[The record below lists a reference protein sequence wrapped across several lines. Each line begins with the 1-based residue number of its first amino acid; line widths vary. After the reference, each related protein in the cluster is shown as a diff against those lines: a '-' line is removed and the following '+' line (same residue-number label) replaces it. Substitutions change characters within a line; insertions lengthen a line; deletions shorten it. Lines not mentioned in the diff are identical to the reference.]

1 MPLSPKHP
9 EELLKYFINDSEA
22 SLLIATP
29 EFEPRMKSVADSL
42 SRKLLVVDHASWI
55 PTTQSVAGSSWLDPR
70 HELITVDAQR
80 AIQLNEVPEGEFYAD
95 SNAMLLYTS
104 GTTGNPKGV
113 IVSHRNLE
121 AQVQALSHAWQFTA
135 KDCLLHVL
143 PLNHV
148 HGCVNA
154 LLCPLHNG
162 AKTIMLPRYENNSVW
177 SHLLNVNLPGKD
189 RISVFMAVPT
199 IYSFLIDEYQKI
211 FAKDEK
217 MCEYI
222 KSHCT
227 NKVRLMVSGS
237 APLPTTVF
245 KRWHDITGHRL
256 LERYGMTEIGMALS
270 NTYVQDEGRRRVP
283 GTVGQPLPGVE
294 AKIKAPHNQTTVFQL
309 KGERGEGFWEEKA
322 VEKGDGEKK
331 VVTAEKPPVV
341 EEGEPIVGDLYVRGP
356 SVFRGYWNKPEASQ
370 DAFFNGWFRTGDTV
384 SFENGAFKILGRT
397 NIDIIKTGGNK
408 VSALEVET
416 ILLEHPLIADCAV
429 LGLPDAMWG
438 QKVGVI
444 VQLNAQAAEEMG
456 KKTEEKQNGQP
467 KKKLLTL
474 KELNDW
480 AAQRMASYAVPKV
493 LSIVES
499 IPRNA
504 LGKVN
509 KKEIVETVY
518 NKQKELQE
526 EKEQQEAA
534 DKKAE

>member
-1 MPLSPKHP
+1 
-9 EELLKYFINDSEA
+9 
-22 SLLIATP
+22 
-29 EFEPRMKSVADSL
+29 MKSVADSS

-55 PTTQSVAGSSWLDPR
+55 PTTQSLAGTSYLDAR
-70 HELITVDAQR
+70 HELITVDPQR
-80 AIQLNEVPEGEFYAD
+80 AIQLNNVPESDFYAE

-113 IVSHRNLE
+113 IISHKNLE
-121 AQVQALSHAWQFTA
+121 AQIQALTHAWQFTA

-154 LLCPLHNG
+154 LLCPLNSG

-245 KRWHDITGHRL
+245 KKWHEISGHRL

-270 NTYVQDEGRRRVP
+270 NPYAQDEGRVRIP
-283 GTVGQPLPGVE
+283 GTVGHPLPGVE
-294 AKIKAPHNQTTVFQL
+294 AKIKTPHNQTTVFQL
-309 KGERGEGFWEEKA
+309 KGEFGQGYWEEVAGK
-322 VEKGDGEKK
+322 EKDQTSTKPKVSKEETRTEATEK
-331 VVTAEKPPVV
+331 EI
-341 EEGEPIVGDLYVRGP
+341 EPIFGDLFVRGP
-356 SVFRGYWNKPEASQ
+356 SVFRGYWNKPEATQ
-370 DAFFNGWFRTGDTV
+370 EAFFNGWFKTGDTV
-384 SFENGAFKILGRT
+384 SFEGGVFKILGRT
-397 NIDIIKTGGNK
+397 NIDIIKTGGHK

-416 ILLEHPLIADCAV
+416 ILLEHPLIADVAV
-429 LGLPDAMWG
+429 LGLPDSVWG

-444 VQLNAQAAEEMG
+444 VQLNATAVKEETKVEG
-456 KKTEEKQNGQP
+456 GEKP

-480 AAQRMASYAVPKV
+480 CAPRMASYAVPKV

-509 KKEIVETVY
+509 KKEIIETVY
-518 NKQKELQE
+518 NKQKEL
-526 EKEQQEAA
+526 EQQKMDHLLTE
-534 DKKAE
+534 

>member
-1 MPLSPKHP
+1 
-9 EELLKYFINDSEA
+9 
-22 SLLIATP
+22 
-29 EFEPRMKSVADSL
+29 MKSVADSL

-55 PTTQSVAGSSWLDPR
+55 PTSQSLAGTSYLDPR

-80 AIQLNEVPEGEFYAD
+80 AIQLNSVPESEFYAD

-113 IVSHRNLE
+113 IISHKNLE
-121 AQVQALSHAWQFTA
+121 AQIQALTHAWQFTA

-154 LLCPLHNG
+154 LLCPLNSG

-245 KRWHDITGHRL
+245 QKWHDISGHQL

-270 NTYVQDEGRRRVP
+270 NPYAQDEKRVRIP
-283 GTVGQPLPGVE
+283 GTVGHPLPGVE
-294 AKIKAPHNQTTVFQL
+294 AKIKTPHNQTTVFQL
-309 KGERGEGFWEEKA
+309 KGEFGQGYWEEAVGEAKSGSKTK
-322 VEKGDGEKK
+322 VEKQTQAPMTTTATTTTTTTEK
-331 VVTAEKPPVV
+331 
-341 EEGEPIVGDLYVRGP
+341 GIEPIVGDLFVRGP
-356 SVFRGYWNKPEASQ
+356 SVFRGYWNKPEATQ
-370 DAFFNGWFRTGDTV
+370 EAFFNGWFKTGDTV
-384 SFENGAFKILGRT
+384 SFEGGVFKILGRT

-416 ILLEHPLIADCAV
+416 ILLEHPLIADVAV
-429 LGLPDAMWG
+429 LGLPDAVWG

-444 VQLNAQAAEEMG
+444 VQLDATALKEEATMSV
-456 KKTEEKQNGQP
+456 KTKVVEGGEKQ
-467 KKKLLTL
+467 KRKLLTL

-480 AAQRMASYAVPKV
+480 CAPRMASYAVPKV

-509 KKEIVETVY
+509 KKEIIETVY
-518 NKQKELQE
+518 NKQKEL
-526 EKEQQEAA
+526 EKEKMEHLLN
-534 DKKAE
+534 E

>member
-1 MPLSPKHP
+1 MQIPSSAVPLSPKHP
-9 EELLKYFINDSEA
+9 EELLKYFISDSD
-22 SLLIATP
+22 STLLIATP

-42 SRKLLVVDHASWI
+42 GRKLLVVDHASWI
-55 PTTQSVAGSSWLDPR
+55 PTTQSVAGSSWLDPT
-70 HELITVDAQR
+70 HELITVDGQR
-80 AIQLNEVPEGEFYAD
+80 SITLNNVPEGEFYAD

-113 IVSHRNLE
+113 IISHKNLE
-121 AQVQALSHAWQFTA
+121 AQIQALTHAWQFTS

-154 LLCPLHNG
+154 LLCPLHSG

-217 MCEYI
+217 MCDYI

-245 KRWHDITGHRL
+245 QKWQDITGHRL

-270 NTYVQDEGRRRVP
+270 NPYVQDGQRSRIP
-283 GTVGQPLPGVE
+283 GTVGHPLPGVE

-309 KGERGEGFWEEKA
+309 KGETDKGFWE
-322 VEKGDGEKK
+322 VVVPKGEGEAEKK
-331 VVTAEKPPVV
+331 IGSAAKINKEVKSKDDGTEA
-341 EEGEPIVGDLYVRGP
+341 IVGDLYVRGP

-370 DAFFNGWFRTGDTV
+370 DAFFNGWFKTGDTV
-384 SFENGAFKILGRT
+384 SFENGVFKILGRT
-397 NIDIIKTGGNK
+397 NIDIIK
-408 VSALEVET
+408 VRF
-416 ILLEHPLIADCAV
+416 C
-429 LGLPDAMWG
+429 LGL
-438 QKVGVI
+438 
-444 VQLNAQAAEEMG
+444 LRF
-456 KKTEEKQNGQP
+456 
-467 KKKLLTL
+467 
-474 KELNDW
+474 EL
-480 AAQRMASYAVPKV
+480 
-493 LSIVES
+493 
-499 IPRNA
+499 
-504 LGKVN
+504 
-509 KKEIVETVY
+509 
-518 NKQKELQE
+518 
-526 EKEQQEAA
+526 
-534 DKKAE
+534 